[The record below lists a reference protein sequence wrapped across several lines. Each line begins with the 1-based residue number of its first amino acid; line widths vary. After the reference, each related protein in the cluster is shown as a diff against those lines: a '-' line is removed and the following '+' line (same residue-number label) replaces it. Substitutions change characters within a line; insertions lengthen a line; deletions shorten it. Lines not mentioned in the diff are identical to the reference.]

1 MLKNRAKKEK
11 YNYENNSFLQHK
23 AHFGVELETF
33 FGKVYTSEC
42 RCRIS
47 IEISTLKERKKNIMY
62 ILQKKK
68 KKNEKDNIATSTCD
82 TRSSAV
88 NCVKRK

>member
-1 MLKNRAKKEK
+1 MELWIQFVFAVT
-11 YNYENNSFLQHK
+11 
-23 AHFGVELETF
+23 HFGVNLETF
-33 FGKVYTSEC
+33 FAKVDTSEC

-62 ILQKKK
+62 ILQK
-68 KKNEKDNIATSTCD
+68 NEKDNIATSKCD

>member
-23 AHFGVELETF
+23 AHFGIELETF

-42 RCRIS
+42 KCRIS
-47 IEISTLKERKKNIMY
+47 IEISTLKERKK
-62 ILQKKK
+62 KKYYVH
-68 KKNEKDNIATSTCD
+68 IAK
-82 TRSSAV
+82 
-88 NCVKRK
+88 KRKG

>member
-1 MLKNRAKKEK
+1 MHKNRAKNEK
-11 YNYENNSFLQHK
+11 CNYEYNSFLQHK

-47 IEISTLKERKKNIMY
+47 IEISTLKERKKILCTY
-62 ILQKKK
+62 CKKTKRIILQQA
-68 KKNEKDNIATSTCD
+68 NATQGLQQ
-82 TRSSAV
+82 
-88 NCVKRK
+88 